1 MWKNV
6 HPVSGAGIWTHLWK
20 IKISNFAN
28 CRYDFGFQTLPFRKY
43 IHLFIFPVMRFSPM
57 TIRLYNKV
65 QKGCHHSSVDSSAP
79 SILQPRVQV
88 PWTPS
93 TLFFNLHCSNC
104 LLAIWIGMWK
114 KENKQKEAVIGPF
127 LKKIYVFLYGT
138 QEKFDKR
145 FKYVIVGDFHGVTS
159 LRTNAA

>member
-1 MWKNV
+1 MGDTRPLFRFFGSFQTNKQYKFYDKYMWKNV

-79 SILQPRVQV
+79 TILPPWVRV
-88 PWTPS
+88 PS
-93 TLFFNLHCSNC
+93 TPYMFLSFIVKFVLYLSYEKN
-104 LLAIWIGMWK
+104 
-114 KENKQKEAVIGPF
+114 ENKQKEAGF
-127 LKKIYVFLYGT
+127 G
-138 QEKFDKR
+138 Q
-145 FKYVIVGDFHGVTS
+145 
-159 LRTNAA
+159 